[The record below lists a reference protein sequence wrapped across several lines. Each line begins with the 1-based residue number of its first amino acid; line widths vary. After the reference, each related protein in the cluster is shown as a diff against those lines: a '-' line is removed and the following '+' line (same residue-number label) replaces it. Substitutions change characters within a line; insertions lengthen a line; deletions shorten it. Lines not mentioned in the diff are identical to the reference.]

1 MAEPPRTYRV
11 VGHTRRGGSA
21 EIAAGNHTVPVD
33 AGWAVEP
40 TGAPG
45 PAELLAGAFAACL
58 MKNIERSSKLMG
70 FAYDTADV
78 TVTARRQDT
87 PPRFVELTYEVR
99 IATDEPDRRVQLL
112 HRNLRQYGTV
122 YNTLAAVCQINGTV
136 LVTPALAG

>member
-1 MAEPPRTYRV
+1 MADSPKTYSV
-11 VGHTRRGGSA
+11 AGHCLAGGHA
-21 EIAAGNHTVPVD
+21 ALVAGNHTVPVD
-33 AGWAVEP
+33 AGWGVDP

-70 FAYDTADV
+70 FAYESADV
-78 TVTARRQDT
+78 TVTARRQDS
-87 PPRFVELTYEVR
+87 PPRFVEITYEVR

-122 YNTLAAVCQINGTV
+122 YNTLAAVCEISGNV
-136 LVTPALAG
+136 LATGARAG